1 MKETT
6 INIETCAPILTV
18 SEAAEVLR
26 VSDKTVYTLIRAG
39 KIFAVKVSSRLYRV
53 SRDSLKQYLNIA

>member
-1 MKETT
+1 MDEAT

-18 SEAAEVLR
+18 SEAAKVLR